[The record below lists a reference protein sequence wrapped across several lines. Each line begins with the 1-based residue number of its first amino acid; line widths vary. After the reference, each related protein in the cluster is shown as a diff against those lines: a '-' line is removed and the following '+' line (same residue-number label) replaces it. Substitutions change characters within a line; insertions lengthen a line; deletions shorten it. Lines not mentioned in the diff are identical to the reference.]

1 LVKKYKF
8 TEPNDNIS
16 SLRQQQK
23 ILRGKWWQ
31 QNLNN
36 H

>member
-8 TEPNDNIS
+8 SDLDDDIA
-16 SLRQQQK
+16 SLRQKQK
-23 ILRGKWWQ
+23 TLRGKWWQ